1 MFDLAVIGTGP
12 GGYPAAIRAAQLGL
26 RVVAIEKA
34 AVFGGTC
41 LNVGCI
47 PSKSLL
53 HFTELVLES
62 QGPIF
67 TAGNINFAQL
77 NAHKEK
83 AIALL
88 GHSVQSLLQKNKVE
102 TVIGE
107 AKLVNATRIVVNG
120 KEIQAKNI
128 LLATGSEPIPLP
140 FLPFD
145 EKSILSSTGAL
156 ALKQVPQSMIVVG
169 AGVIGVEM
177 ASVFA
182 RLGTQVTVVELLPAV
197 CSGLDSELSRELL
210 KALENQEIKFL
221 LSTKVV
227 SGNIEEQSVTLQL
240 QNEQVFD
247 CSADVVLVAIG
258 RRPSSQQ
265 LNLEKIGVTTLPGGF
280 IQVDSSFR
288 TSVPTV
294 YAIGD
299 LIQGPMLAHRAS
311 AEGVAVAEGL
321 AGYPAPPVDYMALPN
336 VIYTS
341 PEAATCGLTEE
352 EVKALK
358 MPYKAKVAPLRGNPR
373 AIATDTTVG
382 FVKVIADEIT
392 GVLLGIHILSPHASE
407 LIAFGM
413 LALSKKM
420 KVADIADLPFPHPT
434 FSESIKEACLQIAD
448 RAIHR

>member
-1 MFDLAVIGTGP
+1 
-12 GGYPAAIRAAQLGL
+12 
-26 RVVAIEKA
+26 
-34 AVFGGTC
+34 
-41 LNVGCI
+41 
-47 PSKSLL
+47 
-53 HFTELVLES
+53 
-62 QGPIF
+62 
-67 TAGNINFAQL
+67 
-77 NAHKEK
+77 
-83 AIALL
+83 
-88 GHSVQSLLQKNKVE
+88 
-102 TVIGE
+102 
-107 AKLVNATRIVVNG
+107 
-120 KEIQAKNI
+120 
-128 LLATGSEPIPLP
+128 
-140 FLPFD
+140 
-145 EKSILSSTGAL
+145 
-156 ALKQVPQSMIVVG
+156 
-169 AGVIGVEM
+169 
-177 ASVFA
+177 
-182 RLGTQVTVVELLPAV
+182 
-197 CSGLDSELSRELL
+197 
-210 KALENQEIKFL
+210 
-221 LSTKVV
+221 
-227 SGNIEEQSVTLQL
+227 
-240 QNEQVFD
+240 
-247 CSADVVLVAIG
+247 
-258 RRPSSQQ
+258 
-265 LNLEKIGVTTLPGGF
+265 
-280 IQVDSSFR
+280 
-288 TSVPTV
+288 
-294 YAIGD
+294 